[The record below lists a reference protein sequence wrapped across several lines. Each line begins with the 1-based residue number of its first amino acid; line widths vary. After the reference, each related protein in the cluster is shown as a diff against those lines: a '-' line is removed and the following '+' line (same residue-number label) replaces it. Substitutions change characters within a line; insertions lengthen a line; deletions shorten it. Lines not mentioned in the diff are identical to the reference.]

1 MGRRRDARVLAVQ
14 FLYQQD
20 IYKNPE
26 ATHAGDLQRFW
37 HTTETD
43 EATRGLAQPLIEGVL
58 EKREELDGIIKSHSQ
73 NWDLNRM
80 APIDRNI
87 LRLAL
92 YEMHHRDDVPPVV
105 AINEGIEIAKKLST
119 EESGRFVNGLLDKA
133 KADLKRPVR
142 EAKGKTAPD
151 AGA

>member
-1 MGRRRDARVLAVQ
+1 MGKRRDARVLAVQ

-20 IYKNPE
+20 ILNRTAE
-26 ATHAGDLQRFW
+26 SAAEDLRLFW
-37 HTTETD
+37 RATETD
-43 EATRGLAQPLIEGVL
+43 EATCGLAQPLIEGVL
-58 EKREELDGIIKSHSQ
+58 AKRSELDGIIKEHSQ

-92 YEMHHRDDVPPVV
+92 YELHFRDDVPPVV

-133 KADLKRPVR
+133 KAGLNRPLREASKRPR
-142 EAKGKTAPD
+142 PEA
-151 AGA
+151 